1 MVPPFSVGLMNVE
14 STPPRAR
21 APAPALAPAPT
32 PVAGQLA
39 PLLGH
44 NVLASSLSPEVVPR
58 RCRLLADAAFAAA
71 VGATVGVQRGA
82 DGGFALSPG
91 QAVVRPLITRAR
103 AVALVLALGTST
115 SPGEE
120 AEDPDEEEEEEKEEG
135 CAGVTPSPGGG
146 GADVGVGS
154 TGRVATP
161 GSTCVPCV
169 LPFPPAPAAAA
180 EATLLLVRRP
190 IGAPAGPVVR
200 AAAIPQLSSGSS
212 LAGRAEDT
220 EPLSPPATLTAATAA
235 APPSHGVSSTT
246 PAGTMPASAFWAPVL
261 IGDLPSG
268 AAEFVSSLTLE
279 NALENIMRVSNRAL
293 GALDHHTGVR

>member
-1 MVPPFSVGLMNVE
+1 MLPPFSVGLMNVE
-14 STPPRAR
+14 STPPS
-21 APAPALAPAPT
+21 APAPALAPAPA

-44 NVLASSLSPEVVPR
+44 NVLASSSSPEVVPR
-58 RCRLLADAAFAAA
+58 RCRLLADPAFAAA

-120 AEDPDEEEEEEKEEG
+120 AEDPDEEEEEEEEG

-146 GADVGVGS
+146 GADVGVS
-154 TGRVATP
+154 
-161 GSTCVPCV
+161 CV
-169 LPFPPAPAAAA
+169 LPFPRVPAAAA

-200 AAAIPQLSSGSS
+200 AAAIPQLSSGSP

-246 PAGTMPASAFWAPVL
+246 PAGTMPASAFWAPVF

>member
-1 MVPPFSVGLMNVE
+1 MLPPFSVGLMNVE
-14 STPPRAR
+14 STPLS
-21 APAPALAPAPT
+21 APAPALAPAPA

-44 NVLASSLSPEVVPR
+44 NVLASSSSPEVVPR
-58 RCRLLADAAFAAA
+58 RCRLLADPAFAAA

-120 AEDPDEEEEEEKEEG
+120 AEDPDEEEEEEEEG

-146 GADVGVGS
+146 GADVGVEF

-161 GSTCVPCV
+161 GSTGVPCV
-169 LPFPPAPAAAA
+169 LPFPRVPAAAA

-200 AAAIPQLSSGSS
+200 AAAIPQLSSGSP

-246 PAGTMPASAFWAPVL
+246 PAGTMPASAFWAPVF

-279 NALENIMRVSNRAL
+279 NALDNITRVSNRAL